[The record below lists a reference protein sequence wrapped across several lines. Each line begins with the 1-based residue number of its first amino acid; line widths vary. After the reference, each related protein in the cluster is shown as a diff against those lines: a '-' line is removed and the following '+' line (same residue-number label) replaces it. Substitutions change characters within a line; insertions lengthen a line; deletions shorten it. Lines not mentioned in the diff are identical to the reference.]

1 MNDILDE
8 VRLSRAFATAFYD
21 ALVESKVDVPK
32 DVLDKFNAL
41 KNLYDYQMNRELS

>member
-1 MNDILDE
+1 MIEE

-21 ALVESKVDVPK
+21 ALVESKVEVPK